1 MNVFHKA
8 AQQLRKEIDSIQKMR
23 MFRKEVS
30 RLASMA
36 NKRIKRLEKNDL
48 TNTPAYQ
55 RYIKDGGEKFGIKDK
70 DFNHTQ
76 RELAR
81 IRRFVEAQSS
91 TVRGANTL
99 LKDMASNTGIKYKD
113 MNDLKQKADKFFDLS
128 SKIEQYL
135 DNMREAASDVG
146 YQKIWEAI
154 NVYVKEEEI
163 NLLEG
168 EEKLDK
174 MVEVIGKYVAES
186 QKKIPGPIG
195 GRFFKLR

>member
-135 DNMREAASDVG
+135 DNMRAAASDVG

-174 MVEVIGKYVAES
+174 MVEVIGKYLAES

>member
-1 MNVFHKA
+1 MNVFYKA
-8 AQQLRKEIDSIQKMR
+8 AQQLRKEIDSVQKMR

-55 RYIKDGGEKFGIKDK
+55 RYIKDGGEKFGIKGK
-70 DFNHTQ
+70 DFNRAQ

-99 LKDMASNTGIKYKD
+99 LKDMASNTGIMYKD
-113 MNDLKQKADKFFDLS
+113 MNDLKQKADKFFDLA

-135 DNMREAASDVG
+135 DNMRAAASDVG

>member
-1 MNVFHKA
+1 MNVFYKA
-8 AQQLRKEIDSIQKMR
+8 AQQLRKEIDSVIKMK
-23 MFRKEVS
+23 MFRQEVS
-30 RLASMA
+30 RLASLA
-36 NKRIKRLEKNDL
+36 NKRIKRLENNDL

-55 RYIKDGGEKFGIKDK
+55 RYIKDGGEKFGIKGK
-70 DFNHTQ
+70 DFNRTQ

-99 LKDMASNTGIKYKD
+99 LKDMANNTGIKYKD

-135 DNMREAASDVG
+135 DNMRAAASDVG

-168 EEKLDK
+168 EAKLDK
-174 MVEVIGKYVAES
+174 MVEVIGKYLAES

>member
-8 AQQLRKEIDSIQKMR
+8 AQQLRKEIDSVKKMQQ
-23 MFRKEVS
+23 FRREVS

-36 NKRIKRLEKNDL
+36 NKRIKRLENNDL
-48 TNTPAYQ
+48 TNSPAYQ
-55 RYIKDGGEKFGIKDK
+55 RYIKDGGEKFGIKGK
-70 DFNHTQ
+70 DFNRTQ

-91 TVRGANTL
+91 TVRGANKL
-99 LKDMASNTGIKYKD
+99 LKDMAGNTGIKYKD
-113 MNDLKQKADKFFDLS
+113 MKDLKKKADKFFDLA

-135 DNMREAASDVG
+135 DNMRAAASDVG

-154 NVYVKEEEI
+154 NVYVKEETI

-168 EEKLDK
+168 EEKLDR
-174 MVEVIGKYVAES
+174 MVEVIGQYVAES

>member
-1 MNVFHKA
+1 MNVFYKA
-8 AQQLRKEIDSIQKMR
+8 AQQLRKEIDSVQKMR
-23 MFRKEVS
+23 MFRKEIS

-55 RYIKDGGEKFGIKDK
+55 RYIKDGGEKFGIKGK
-70 DFNHTQ
+70 DFNHAQ

-99 LKDMASNTGIKYKD
+99 LKDMANNTGIKYKD
-113 MNDLKQKADKFFDLS
+113 MNDLKQKADKFFDLA

-135 DNMREAASDVG
+135 DNMRAAASDVG

-186 QKKIPGPIG
+186 QKNIPGPIG